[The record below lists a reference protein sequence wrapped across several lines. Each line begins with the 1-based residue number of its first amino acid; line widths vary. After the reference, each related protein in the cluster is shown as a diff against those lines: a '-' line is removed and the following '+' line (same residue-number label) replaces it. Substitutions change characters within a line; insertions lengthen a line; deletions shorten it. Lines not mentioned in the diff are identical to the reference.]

1 MRRADRL
8 FRIIQLLR
16 GHRRARTA
24 HWLAEQLEVSERTVY
39 RDVRDLIASGTPIE
53 GEAGVGYTLRHYDLP
68 PLMFDADEIEALAL
82 GARVVQTFGD
92 PALAQA
98 AASVIS
104 KVEAVL
110 PARLR
115 PRLGGAALFAPRP
128 GNTVR
133 DGVAHLLVVRTALGA
148 RRKLRLGYRRMDG
161 EESQRIVRPLGA
173 FLWGLYQ
180 ILVRLCSRTDSS
192 ETTLLWSAFV
202 GCAAISTLGP
212 WQWKMPDAGAWI
224 GLFAIAVLGTL
235 SHFAL
240 IKALTFA
247 EAGAVQP
254 YSYTLLVWATVLG
267 FLVFGDIPDVW
278 TIAGAGVIVASGLYT
293 WHRDRLRSGG
303 RAI

>member
-173 FLWGLYQ
+173 FFWGWSWTLTAWCEMRADFRSFRLDR
-180 ILVRLCSRTDSS
+180 ILHVAMTDEGFDEEPGRSLGDYLRS
-192 ETTLLWSAFV
+192 
-202 GCAAISTLGP
+202 LGP
-212 WQWKMPDAGAWI
+212 DA
-224 GLFAIAVLGTL
+224 
-235 SHFAL
+235 
-240 IKALTFA
+240 
-247 EAGAVQP
+247 ER
-254 YSYTLLVWATVLG
+254 LL
-267 FLVFGDIPDVW
+267 
-278 TIAGAGVIVASGLYT
+278 
-293 WHRDRLRSGG
+293 RE
-303 RAI
+303 